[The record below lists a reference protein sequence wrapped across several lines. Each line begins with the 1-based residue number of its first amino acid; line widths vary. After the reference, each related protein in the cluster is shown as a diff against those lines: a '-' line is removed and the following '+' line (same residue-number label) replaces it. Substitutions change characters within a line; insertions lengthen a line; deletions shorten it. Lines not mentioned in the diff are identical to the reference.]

1 MRAPHREG
9 VDRTTPSDQVPVC
22 SAGDNRPVATHID
35 LARSDGQPVCRARV
49 ATSFL
54 ARFRGLMGVADL
66 PPGEG
71 LLLPRT
77 RSVHTHFMRFPID
90 VVFLDDERRV
100 VAIRPAL
107 RPWRMAS
114 AKRARSVLELAAG
127 ECERL
132 GLAEGD
138 LLVES

>member
-1 MRAPHREG
+1 
-9 VDRTTPSDQVPVC
+9 VDRTTPSDQVLVV
-22 SAGDNRPVATHID
+22 SAGDNRPVADHID
-35 LARSDGQPVCRARV
+35 LTRSDGQPVCRARV
-49 ATSFL
+49 ATSFV
-54 ARFRGLMGVADL
+54 ARFRGLMGVAKL
-66 PPGEG
+66 SPESG

-114 AKRARSVLELAAG
+114 ARGARSVLELAAG

-132 GLAEGD
+132 GVAEGD
-138 LLVES
+138 VLVER